1 MPDPKKNKSI
11 SDFYKDK
18 RQDNNNSKYKQ
29 QLELLIQETNKTNQD
44 KKEFETKGYIKNPKS
59 IKYKNKKKELEKKE
73 TYLNE
78 DNRTDSV
85 KIIDQNKGEFEIAK
99 KEALKRADV
108 VTDIAQL
115 GNFVPHPA
123 FQTIGKVGNVIG
135 TVIDG
140 YEAYDDF
147 SKGDYINGSLNA
159 ASAILPNYLDTKSF
173 GRNSKYSPITNKLN
187 NIFGD
192 FGRTKYLNT
201 LNQVKNQT
209 TQQLNTNRA
218 LLGTLGAETIYD
230 TQYAMGGNMKNN
242 SLTQINEGGTH
253 SQNPLGGVPMGQ
265 GNSVEQ
271 GETKQN
277 NFIYSDR
284 IILNKDIIGQYGLP
298 KSLTN
303 KTVADATKIIDKKFK
318 DRNDK
323 ISLSTRDNMLSKIAE
338 AQEAMK
344 PQEEPEQ
351 EQMFMGGELDLTET
365 NGYSD
370 PELAPDTMEGASYL
384 SAGAK
389 MLPSLLSGDKNQI
402 VNSGISTGLGIAG
415 TAIGGPVGGMI
426 GSTIG
431 SAVSPMVNKLLNKN
445 KIAKEKRNN
454 SIMEGAKFNN
464 DFAYGGILDEE
475 DPYSDLI
482 NKYPNRNPTLAGYNA
497 NAISLTPEQLIE
509 TNGYSDPTLAPNPT
523 TTNMGKN
530 QSPYPKANLSKL
542 GDTLG
547 QAARYAPIAMNAYQ
561 LSKLKKPEYERLNR
575 LDARFKPEYVDE
587 KSLQNIVGNE
597 YDNTVNAITQM
608 GGGEGATRNA
618 ILGAGL
624 NKTKALS
631 DAYMNASAQNR
642 QMNMSGQQFNLGVDQ
657 ANLNQANQELDIN
670 DRNQAAYRNEKSKYL
685 AEIGNGI
692 GDVGKEEVYKKIA
705 KTTTGYN
712 WLGEYQ
718 KANPNATSKQ
728 IQEAALKAGVLATED
743 DTDTKKSL
751 GGYLIKNKRK

>member
-1 MPDPKKNKSI
+1 MPDPKYKPV
-11 SDFYKDK
+11 SDFYKNK
-18 RQDNNNSKYKQ
+18 KKK
-29 QLELLIQETNKTNQD
+29 LEKSETNDERKLNLLIKETDNANKD
-44 KKEFETKGYIKNPKS
+44 EEEFLNTLQIKNPKS
-59 IKYKNKKKELEKKE
+59 IKYKNQKKELEKKK
-73 TYLNE
+73 TYLTE
-78 DNRTDSV
+78 DNRTDFV
-85 KIIDQNKGEFEIAK
+85 KKIDQNKGEFEIAK

-123 FQTIGKVGNVIG
+123 FQAISKVGNVIG

-147 SKGDYINGSLNA
+147 SKGDYINGSLNT

-173 GRNSKYSPITNKLN
+173 GRNSKYSPITNELN

-242 SLTQINEGGTH
+242 SLTQINEGGSH

-284 IILNKDIIGQYGLP
+284 IVLNKDIIGQYGLP

-303 KTVADATKIIDKKFK
+303 KTVADATKIIDRKFK

-323 ISLSTRDNMLSKIAE
+323 ISISTRDNMLSKIAE

-344 PQEEPEQ
+344 PQEVPQ
-351 EQMFMGGELDLTET
+351 EQMFMGGELDTTEGVLPT
-365 NGYSD
+365 
-370 PELAPDTMEGASYL
+370 EGAEGMNPYV
-384 SAGAK
+384 SAGTK
-389 MLPSLLSGDKNQI
+389 MLPSLLSGDKNQMI
-402 VNSGISTGLGIAG
+402 TAGVETGFTAAG
-415 TAIGGPVGGMI
+415 TAIGGPVGGQI

-431 SAVSPMVNKLLNKN
+431 KAVSPMISKMLNKN
-445 KIAKEKRNN
+445 KEQKLAREKSIIEN
-454 SIMEGAKFNN
+454 SAFTN

-497 NAISLTPEQLIE
+497 NTISLTPEQLIE

-561 LSKLKKPEYERLNR
+561 LSQLEKPAYERLNK

-587 KSLQNIVGNE
+587 RSLQNIAGNE

-631 DAYMNASAQNR
+631 DAYMNASGQNR

-657 ANLNQANQELDIN
+657 ANLQQANQELDIN

-685 AEIGNGI
+685 TGIGEEI
-692 GDVGKEEVYKKIA
+692 GDVGKEEIYKKIA
-705 KTTTGYN
+705 KNTTGYRYDGTYVKSPDGN
-712 WLGEYQ
+712 VVTDPDTGKPMTEEKLKELQ
-718 KANPNATSKQ
+718 TS
-728 IQEAALKAGVLATED
+728 T
-743 DTDTKKSL
+743 TTKKAL